1 MRGVEG
7 AAPYVAAANRD
18 ACVEGDAHIDPF
30 AGGRGRPPLQILSK
44 VGAGW

>member
-18 ACVEGDAHIDPF
+18 ACVEGDAHIDPIF
-30 AGGRGRPPLQILSK
+30 SFLKMKKPVDFSLSL
-44 VGAGW
+44 